1 MRHDVAE
8 VDGGEALVVLLQSV
22 EFLGVEAEAGHAGVD
37 VEYCWEFAVGV
48 ARVGGPGVE
57 FRERAED
64 RDNVVGEIVG
74 FAAGYWAAQYRE
86 QRAGYDFAD
95 RKCFV
100 EEGDEEVSAAGGVEC
115 LCDGACAEAVAVG
128 FDYGGDGA

>member
-22 EFLGVEAEAGHAGVD
+22 EFLGVEGQAGHAGVD

-74 FAAGYWAAQYRE
+74 VRCRVLGRPASASNAPGYEFRGS
-86 QRAGYDFAD
+86 RVL
-95 RKCFV
+95 RR
-100 EEGDEEVSAAGGVEC
+100 GGRRRS
-115 LCDGACAEAVAVG
+115 VG
-128 FDYGGDGA
+128 SRRCGVLVRWGVRRGRSRRL